1 MRPSSSQA
9 SRPAAGAPPPARDTT
24 SMDRQAVFSGN
35 PYEGIWGH
43 SRAVRVGD
51 HVSVSGTAPIPA
63 DGAAPPTDAYGQ
75 TRLCQQI
82 ILEALAELG
91 ARTEDVVRTRV
102 YGTRSDFFDAGAR
115 AHIEVFSD
123 IPPASEFVVI
133 KELANP
139 AWMVEIEADAI
150 VSS

>member
-1 MRPSSSQA
+1 MER
-9 SRPAAGAPPPARDTT
+9 RL
-24 SMDRQAVFSGN
+24 VFSGN

-63 DGAAPPTDAYGQ
+63 DGAAPPADAYGQ
-75 TRLCQQI
+75 TRLCLQI

-102 YGTRSDFFDAGAR
+102 YGTRSDIFDDVAR
-115 AHIEVFSD
+115 AHSEVFSD
-123 IPPASEFVVI
+123 IQPASAFVVI

-139 AWMVEIEADAI
+139 AWLVEIEADAI
-150 VSS
+150 VTS